1 MQEAAIN
8 KLSRL
13 ISDPRPGDGKP
24 RRPTLH
30 LQLSL
35 EEGWFSLFLL
45 ATVVYSTIWSVQAAG
60 WVDHLNILTLTTAL
74 GLIAGLIASKQSRLP
89 SLVVHLIAVV
99 LGLLIAYWQTAGAFY
114 NGSVTALFQ
123 GIHNWLA
130 TALAGGS
137 VENDSIFLLFITALS
152 FILAY
157 TSAWLVYRLRS
168 PWLAIVANAVVL
180 LINLS
185 NIAPGYTLFLIVF
198 LMAALLLLLRFN
210 LRESVLRWRRQ
221 GLRYSDDLSWDVMQ
235 AGTLISIGILIFAWL
250 LPWGYINDAAAQVWN
265 TSSNP
270 WVQLETTWDRII
282 SVNASYNPS
291 NHGNFRD
298 TLVLGGNPNLNHDIV
313 FRVQSDDP
321 SQYVESLSYTTYDGR
336 GWSIGPT
343 VSTALAANA
352 TMISETQVSHP
363 IRQVITV
370 VNSPGEQFPYLFGAP
385 QIASVSV
392 PAVMVSTKSTDT
404 TVAWLLKGGALTPG
418 QKYVIY
424 SYVSTADVNSLRT
437 VPLPADAPTFPA
449 NYDGQ
454 YPLTYYDPGIVSTY
468 TQLPTGLDPNIL
480 ALAKSITAHAPTMY
494 DKAVALEDYFR
505 SHFTY
510 DLNIQVPPGQE
521 PVSWFLFRSGNRGYC
536 NYFATAMVVMA
547 RELGMPARVVVGY
560 TNGTFDS
567 ASHEDVLRGT
577 DAHAWPQIYFA
588 GYGWI
593 SFEPSSTF
601 STFARPLPGQ
611 YTSGSLPPNS
621 VGSLGSKGS
630 VNGKGFSKLPQ
641 ETGSEG
647 TVNVTTQSQVEWRQQ
662 VGMAFGGL
670 VVLLLFACI
679 LFGLWWQRLFRHL
692 APVRQV
698 YGRILLMASWAGI
711 ELRRS
716 QTPYESM
723 RVLAQASP
731 GEALILERLGDIYV
745 RELWADPQSA
755 EHPRRSGEAKELP
768 SLWKSLQPRL
778 FLYVLKHPYFLR
790 FLPARTV
797 RFVRRQWKRNRARRI
812 LDEQEF

>member
-1 MQEAAIN
+1 MQEAAID
-8 KLSRL
+8 KLSKL
-13 ISDPRPGDGKP
+13 ISDPRPEDRKP

-30 LQLSL
+30 LQISM

-74 GLIAGLIASKQSRLP
+74 GLIAGLIASKQRRLP
-89 SLVVHLIAVV
+89 YFAVHLIAVV
-99 LGLLIAYWQTAGAFY
+99 LGLLIAFWQTAGAFY
-114 NGSVTALFQ
+114 DGKTASLLL
-123 GIHNWLA
+123 GIHDWFA
-130 TALAGGS
+130 TALAGGA
-137 VENDSIFLLFITALS
+137 VENDAIFLLFITALG

-235 AGTLISIGILIFAWL
+235 AGTLISIAILIFAWL
-250 LPWGYINDAAAQVWN
+250 LPWGYINNATAQIWN

-270 WVQLETTWDRII
+270 WVQLENTWDRIV
-282 SVNASYNPS
+282 SVNAIYNPS

-298 TLVLGGNPNLNHDIV
+298 TLVLGGNPNLNHDTV
-313 FRVQSDDP
+313 FKVQSDDP
-321 SQYVESLSYTTYDGR
+321 TQYIESLSYTTYDGH
-336 GWSIGPT
+336 GWSLGPT
-343 VSTALAANA
+343 ASTTLNANQ
-352 TMISETQVSHP
+352 TMLSETQISHP
-363 IRQVITV
+363 IRQVISV

-385 QIASVSV
+385 QVASVSV
-392 PAVMVSTKSTDT
+392 PAVMVSTKSSSTA
-404 TVAWLLKGGALTPG
+404 VAWLLKGGALAAG
-418 QKYVIY
+418 QKFVVY
-424 SYVSTADVNSLRT
+424 SYVSTADVNTLRT
-437 VPLPADAPTFPA
+437 VPLPANSPPLPPD
-449 NYDGQ
+449 YDGQ
-454 YPLTYYDPGIVSTY
+454 YPLTYYNPDIVSTY
-468 TQLPTGLDPNIL
+468 TQLPSGLDPNIL
-480 ALAKSITAHAPTMY
+480 LLAKSVTAHAPTMY

-560 TNGTFDS
+560 TDGTFDS
-567 ASHEDVLRGT
+567 TSHQDVIRGT

-593 SFEPSSTF
+593 NFEPSSTF

-611 YTSGSLPPNS
+611 YTSGSLPS
-621 VGSLGSKGS
+621 VPGSSTGSKTS
-630 VNGKGFSKLPQ
+630 VTGKGFTKLPQ

-647 TVNVTTQSQVEWRQQ
+647 TVNAVGSSQVEWRQQ

-670 VVLLLFACI
+670 IVLLLFACI
-679 LFGLWWQRLFRHL
+679 LFGLWWQRLFRRL
-692 APVRQV
+692 TLVRQI
-698 YGRILLMASWAGI
+698 YGRILLMANWAGI
-711 ELRRS
+711 ELRQS

-723 RVLAQASP
+723 HVLAQASP
-731 GEALILERLGDIYV
+731 GEAVILERLGDIYV
-745 RELWADPQSA
+745 RELWADPRSV
-755 EHPRRSGEAKELP
+755 EHPRRSGETNELY
-768 SLWKSLQPRL
+768 SLWKRLQPRL
-778 FLYVLKHPYFLR
+778 FLYVLKHPHFLR
-790 FLPARTV
+790 YLPSHV
-797 RFVRRQWKRNRARRI
+797 SRFVRKQWRRNRARRL
-812 LDEQEF
+812 LDKQDI

>member
-1 MQEAAIN
+1 MQDAAID

-13 ISDPRPGDGKP
+13 ISDPRPEDKKP
-24 RRPTLH
+24 HRPTLH
-30 LQLSL
+30 LQVGL

-45 ATVVYSTIWSVQAAG
+45 ATVVYSTIWSVQAAN

-74 GLIAGLIASKQSRLP
+74 GLIAGLIASKQHRLS
-89 SLVVHLIAVV
+89 SLVVHLIAVA

-114 NGSVTALFQ
+114 NGSTTALAQ
-123 GIHNWLA
+123 GIHSWLA

-137 VENDSIFLLFITALS
+137 IENDSIFLLFITALS

-157 TSAWLVYRLRS
+157 TSVWLVYRLRS
-168 PWLAIVANAVVL
+168 PWLAVVANAVVL

-198 LMAALLLLLRFN
+198 LLAALLLLLRFN
-210 LRESVLRWRRQ
+210 LRESVMRWRRQ
-221 GLRYSDDLSWDVMQ
+221 GLRYADDLSWDVMQ

-250 LPWGYINDAAAQVWN
+250 LPWGYTNDAASQIWN

-270 WVQLETTWDRII
+270 WVQLENTWDRII

-298 TLVLGGNPNLNHDIV
+298 TLVLSGNPNLNHDIV
-313 FRVQSDDP
+313 FKVQSDDP
-321 SQYVESLSYTTYDGR
+321 SQYLESLSYTTYDGH

-343 VSTALAANA
+343 ASTTLN
-352 TMISETQVSHP
+352 MNETVYGETEVSHP
-363 IRQVITV
+363 IKEDVTV
-370 VNSPGEQFPYLFGAP
+370 VNSPGEQFPYIFGSP
-385 QIASVSV
+385 QIASVSI
-392 PAVMVSTKSTDT
+392 PATVVSTRSSDT
-404 TVAWLLKGGALTPG
+404 TVAWLLKSGALASG
-418 QKYVIY
+418 QKYTLY
-424 SYVSTADVNSLRT
+424 SYVSTADVNSLRSL
-437 VPLPADAPTFPA
+437 PLPANTPPLPP

-468 TQLPTGLDPNIL
+468 TQLPSGLDPNIHL
-480 ALAKSITAHAPTMY
+480 LAKSITAHAPTMY
-494 DKAVALEDYFR
+494 DKAAALEDYFR
-505 SHFTY
+505 THFTY
-510 DLNIQVPPGQE
+510 DLNVQVPPGQE

-560 TNGTFDS
+560 TNGTYDT
-567 ASHEDVLRGT
+567 ASHQDIIRGT

-593 SFEPSSTF
+593 NFEPSANF
-601 STFARPLPGQ
+601 STFTRPLPGEF
-611 YTSGSLPPNS
+611 TSGSLPS
-621 VGSLGSKGS
+621 VPVGNPGSKS
-630 VNGKGFSKLPQ
+630 SANGRGFSKLPQ
-641 ETGSEG
+641 QTGSESA
-647 TVNVTTQSQVEWRQQ
+647 VSANVQRQGELRQQ
-662 VGMAFGGL
+662 VGVFFGGF

-679 LFGLWWQRLFRHL
+679 LFGLWWQRLFRHMAL
-692 APVRQV
+692 VRQI
-698 YGRILLMASWAGI
+698 YGRILLMARWAGI

-723 RVLAQASP
+723 QMLAQASP
-731 GEALILERLGDIYV
+731 GDALILERLGDIYV
-745 RELWADPQSA
+745 RELWADPRSA
-755 EHPRRSGEAKELP
+755 DHPLRSGEANELP
-768 SLWKSLQPRL
+768 SLWKRLQPRL

-790 FLPARTV
+790 RLPARVT
-797 RFVRRQWKRNRARRI
+797 RFVRLRWRRSRTHRR
-812 LDEQEF
+812 LDEQDI